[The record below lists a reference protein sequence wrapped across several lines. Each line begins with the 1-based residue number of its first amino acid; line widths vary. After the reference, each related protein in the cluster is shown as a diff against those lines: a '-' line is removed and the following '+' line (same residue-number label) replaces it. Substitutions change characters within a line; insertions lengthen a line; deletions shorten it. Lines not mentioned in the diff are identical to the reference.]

1 MFLQVRPSQ
10 LVLHGGAARLE
21 REIDHAPGARDIFL
35 ARRQAQGTMHAT
47 MCWPFMDWP
56 LMRFLTVI
64 FCLVGIGAGLGY
76 MMVTD
81 PDWKVSGVET
91 NSKQGR

>member
-1 MFLQVRPSQ
+1 MQ
-10 LVLHGGAARLE
+10 
-21 REIDHAPGARDIFL
+21 
-35 ARRQAQGTMHAT
+35 AT
-47 MCWPFMDWP
+47 MCWPFLDWP

>member
-1 MFLQVRPSQ
+1 MQES
-10 LVLHGGAARLE
+10 ARLE
-21 REIDHAPGARDIFL
+21 GKIGPRSGCAHYFL
-35 ARRQAQGTMHAT
+35 AGRQAQGTMQAT
-47 MCWPFMDWP
+47 MCWPFLDWP